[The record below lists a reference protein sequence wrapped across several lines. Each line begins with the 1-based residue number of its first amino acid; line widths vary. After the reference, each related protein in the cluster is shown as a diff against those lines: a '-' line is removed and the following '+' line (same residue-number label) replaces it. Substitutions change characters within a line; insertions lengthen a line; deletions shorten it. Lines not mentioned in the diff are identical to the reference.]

1 MPGVLLFQ
9 VVEKRNI
16 LFNSFAKETRNMRYF
31 EFFRGKKRGKCLNS
45 KRRFSLFPLFLGD
58 FLAFLARPLSQKK
71 KKKEYST
78 QNNTCALPNCALF
91 DVINNT
97 KKNIYV

>member
-1 MPGVLLFQ
+1 M
-9 VVEKRNI
+9 
-16 LFNSFAKETRNMRYF
+16 
-31 EFFRGKKRGKCLNS
+31 NS

-58 FLAFLARPLSQKK
+58 FLAFLAIWPDPLHKK
-71 KKKEYST
+71 KNIPDDST
-78 QNNTCALPNCALF
+78 QNNTCVLPNCALF